1 MLSAIVRISSA
12 ASSQESEVEA
22 AISAVGE
29 RTTRSPVAKHWSV
42 WMQVIV
48 ECLSV
53 RVKLSAVQGISAAI
67 DSGAFVSDVRV
78 WVRALRL
85 GTLGWITG
93 SKRGIQPIFPVDN
106 KKCGES
112 KAMALTKTNLLLI
125 PFYPTKSVITSTT
138 RKAITPYSVT
148 RALSP
153 PTSLT
158 SLNSWYSGTGCAA
171 RLSARARPF
180 LSAWHR
186 WYRTLTVRVARV
198 PLLRLR
204 LPSQIKGRLSRVHA
218 SKKQSWVGLIF
229 FLRPR
234 GPDYSPR
241 AKDLFSMGGWKKL
254 WGSLFSFSSSRGRA
268 FH

>member
-1 MLSAIVRISSA
+1 MLSAIVIISSA

-85 GTLGWITG
+85 GTLGWIPG
-93 SKRGIQPIFPVDN
+93 SRRGIQPIFPVDN

-138 RKAITPYSVT
+138 RKVITPYSVT

-241 AKDLFSMGGWKKL
+241 AKDLFSMGGWVP
-254 WGSLFSFSSSRGRA
+254 SLIPK
-268 FH
+268 

>member
-1 MLSAIVRISSA
+1 MSFSSCETLRCSRNKRSYWLRCFRIRCESMSTSSKARHSGVNYRFEKRNEANLSRW
-12 ASSQESEVEA
+12 QQ
-22 AISAVGE
+22 
-29 RTTRSPVAKHWSV
+29 T
-42 WMQVIV
+42 
-48 ECLSV
+48 
-53 RVKLSAVQGISAAI
+53 
-67 DSGAFVSDVRV
+67 
-78 WVRALRL
+78 
-85 GTLGWITG
+85 
-93 SKRGIQPIFPVDN
+93 
-106 KKCGES
+106 

-138 RKAITPYSVT
+138 RKARTPYSVT

-198 PLLRLR
+198 PLLRL
-204 LPSQIKGRLSRVHA
+204 PSQIQIKGRWVHA
-218 SKKQSWVGLIF
+218 SKKWVGLIF
-229 FLRPR
+229 LLRPR

-241 AKDLFSMGGWKKL
+241 AKDLFSMGGWVPSLIPFL
-254 WGSLFSFSSSRGRA
+254 WGSLFSFSWDRA

>member
-1 MLSAIVRISSA
+1 MWN
-12 ASSQESEVEA
+12 
-22 AISAVGE
+22 
-29 RTTRSPVAKHWSV
+29 SPLFK
-42 WMQVIV
+42 
-48 ECLSV
+48 E
-53 RVKLSAVQGISAAI
+53 AI

-93 SKRGIQPIFPVDN
+93 SRRGMKPIFPVDN
-106 KKCGES
+106 NGES

-138 RKAITPYSVT
+138 RKARTPYSVT

-198 PLLRLR
+198 PLLRL
-204 LPSQIKGRLSRVHA
+204 PSQIQIKGRWVHA
-218 SKKQSWVGLIF
+218 SKKWVGLIF
-229 FLRPR
+229 LLRPR

-241 AKDLFSMGGWKKL
+241 AKDLFSMGGWVPSLIPFL
-254 WGSLFSFSSSRGRA
+254 WGSLFSFSWDRA